1 MHGFKT
7 FPSPA
12 LLRGRRSF
20 MSITPPLFNEC
31 GAVINELQHLPQ
43 KLNVLEDT
51 PSLQPLDASKEISH
65 GHLQGF
71 LRGMLERRNQF
82 MDYATADTPRLL
94 QPLEASK
101 EGHGH
106 NQGFQP
112 RGLLDR
118 RNPFM
123 DFATTDAPRMGEVTH
138 DGRSVRG
145 CDQESAKGF
154 SSPPGSTI
162 GDDLSELE
170 QSLQTLS
177 VNDEPLLENDHWS
190 FSVDSK
196 FQSPRDQVSVA
207 QYATSDGVLPEE
219 KNSTSGRRTKVQIEN
234 DMNLFRRCK
243 TE

>member
-7 FPSPA
+7 FQSPA

-20 MSITPPLFNEC
+20 MSITSPLVNDY
-31 GAVINELQHLPQ
+31 GLVINDLQRLPQ
-43 KLNVLEDT
+43 KLNVFEDT
-51 PSLQPLDASKEISH
+51 PSP
-65 GHLQGF
+65 
-71 LRGMLERRNQF
+71 
-82 MDYATADTPRLL
+82 
-94 QPLEASK
+94 QPLEASQ
-101 EGHGH
+101 ETSHEH
-106 NQGFQP
+106 VQGFQR

-123 DFATTDAPRMGEVTH
+123 DFATTDAPRLGEVTL

-190 FSVDSK
+190 FSLDSK
-196 FQSPRDQVSVA
+196 FQSPKDQVSVV
-207 QYATSDGVLPEE
+207 QYAAFDGVLPEQ
-219 KNSTSGRRTKVQIEN
+219 KNSTSGRPTKIQIEN